1 MEGEEDG
8 ILFIWP
14 TTIVHPI
21 DEESPF
27 YNMSAKD
34 FYRKH
39 YEIIVVLE
47 GIVEPTGMSIQ
58 ARSSYLGDE
67 ILWGYRFVNVLHFND
82 GCYQID
88 YSSFNQVEKV
98 DTPTAS
104 AKHQHEA
111 RRSARSTDRK
121 GSLART
127 QSAPGPGSQS
137 TNHRSNQG
145 MPVKLID
152 SPGQLQKVSFLSTHP
167 SAASVFRN
175 PHLHYPKVA
184 NNILGSNPR
193 PPIMTPRKIP

>member
-1 MEGEEDG
+1 MEGDEDA

-14 TTIVHPI
+14 TAIVHRI

-67 ILWGYRFVNVLHFND
+67 ILWGYRFVNVLHFSN

-88 YSSFNQVEKV
+88 YSSFNKVEKV
-98 DTPTAS
+98 DTPTSS
-104 AKHQHEA
+104 AKHQHEV
-111 RRSARSTDRK
+111 RHSPRSTERRN
-121 GSLART
+121 STSVASPRA
-127 QSAPGPGSQS
+127 QSAPSPNNR
-137 TNHRSNQG
+137 NHKSLA
-145 MPVKLID
+145 VKLVD
-152 SPGQLQKVSFLSTHP
+152 PPGLQKVSFLSTHP
-167 SAASVFRN
+167 SAATVFRN
-175 PHLHYPKVA
+175 PHLQYQNSKPL
-184 NNILGSNPR
+184 I
-193 PPIMTPRKIP
+193 IRKIP